1 MKNEKIMYYFN
12 MISNFRLNL
21 SGVHFNFP
29 LCIIFSKMS
38 KWYIDQ
44 YSINIIAEN
53 LGNSEFK
60 TRELIPVP
68 ASGQNQCR
76 TLLYST
82 STHENFIF
90 PDEEES
96 LEGYLN
102 PSSGIINPWKDI

>member
-1 MKNEKIMYYFN
+1 MKNEKIKNEKIKNMHYFN
-12 MISNFRLNL
+12 MTSNFRLHL

-82 STHENFIF
+82 NTHENFIF
-90 PDEEES
+90 PGG
-96 LEGYLN
+96 L
-102 PSSGIINPWKDI
+102 